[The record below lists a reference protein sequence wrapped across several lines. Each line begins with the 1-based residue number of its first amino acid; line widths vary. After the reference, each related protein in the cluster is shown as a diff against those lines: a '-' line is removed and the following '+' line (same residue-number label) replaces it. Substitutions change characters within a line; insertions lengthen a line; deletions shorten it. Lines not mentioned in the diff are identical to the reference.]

1 MSSWSERRANVINA
15 SSASGSSDL
24 PRSIELGHATS
35 VMKASHLGLNYAKRD
50 GRWLGRKDSN
60 LQPSDPESA
69 ALPLRHSP
77 SARTRGRANH
87 SKEAPGPGRYS
98 LVMTTS
104 GFLARPSVRTV
115 IRIETGSGEPIN
127 LRYASSMRVLAD
139 RKSTRLNSSHTV

>member
-1 MSSWSERRANVINA
+1 MNEQGRW
-15 SSASGSSDL
+15 
-24 PRSIELGHATS
+24 LG
-35 VMKASHLGLNYAKRD
+35 

-104 GFLARPSVRTV
+104 GFLAEPSVRTV

-127 LRYASSMRVLAD
+127 LRYASSIRVLA
-139 RKSTRLNSSHTV
+139 RYELNAQT

>member
-1 MSSWSERRANVINA
+1 MLVWRPQRRAPTRTR
-15 SSASGSSDL
+15 GG
-24 PRSIELGHATS
+24 LG
-35 VMKASHLGLNYAKRD
+35 
-50 GRWLGRKDSN
+50 WLGRKDSN

-104 GFLARPSVRTV
+104 GFLAEPSVRTV

-127 LRYASSMRVLAD
+127 LRYASSIKVLA
-139 RKSTRLNSSHTV
+139 RSRL